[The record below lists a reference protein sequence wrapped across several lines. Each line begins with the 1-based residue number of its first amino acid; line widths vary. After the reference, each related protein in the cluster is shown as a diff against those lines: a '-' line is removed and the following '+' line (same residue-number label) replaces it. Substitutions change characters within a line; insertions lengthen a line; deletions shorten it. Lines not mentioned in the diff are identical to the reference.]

1 MHVFKTIT
9 SSQLKQILK
18 LQIYQ
23 NKYGALRV
31 YVYANHLKDDERLHK
46 IHRKI
51 SARGSFVHKAIG
63 GPTI

>member
-46 IHRKI
+46 IHRKVPVP
-51 SARGSFVHKAIG
+51 GSFFHKTIG